1 MSFGSNN
8 GKAQAEFE
16 MATAQWQY
24 GWQDI
29 QNKSAFADEAFDI
42 QTYNAGIKRDHDNAT
57 AIQAWHDKEKIRIF
71 DYNNQVEAYNAS
83 VEAYETQKDYNALA
97 ANIATN
103 DNTRK
108 YNDRLTQIGFQ
119 NEELLMNLG
128 FSERDLT
135 SKVQASRSNAARS
148 NQKAV
153 IAGLRAE
160 GKARSGGQVGRSAR
174 RNIQSILAEQGRAQA
189 EIVENLTRDER
200 GYDFAIERGQKA
212 ASMGQRTLTESMKSA
227 AAQYDADNQQIALQ
241 KWSADLAAQA
251 KIAPEPIKAPQ
262 MSPPI
267 ELPVPKTLAPP
278 RPPTKEQYDK
288 LKPKKG
294 GGGGGGL
301 STVLSIAAT
310 AAQIYAS
317 AQSDDRLKYDI
328 TRVGTSKSGIPK
340 YTFRYRADGNHGPKY
355 VGTSAQDLIA
365 MGREDAV
372 VQKEKDGFYYVDYSK
387 LDVDMEV
394 VTT

>member
-1 MSFGSNN
+1 MGSNN
-8 GKAQAEFE
+8 GSKEAEYD
-16 MATAQWQY
+16 MAMAQWQY

-29 QNKSAFADEAFDI
+29 QNKSLYADEAFEI
-42 QTYNAGIKRDHDNAT
+42 TTYNTGIKRDHEHAT
-57 AIQAWHDKEKIRIF
+57 AVQTWHDKEKIRIF
-71 DYNNQVEAYNAS
+71 DFNNQVEAYNAS

-135 SKVQASRSNAARS
+135 SKVQASRSNAARN

-160 GKARSGGQVGRSAR
+160 GKASSMGQVGRSAR
-174 RNIQSILAEQGRAQA
+174 RNIQSIIAEQGRAQA

-200 GYDFAIERGQKA
+200 GYDFAIERGKKA

-227 AAQYDADNQQIALQ
+227 AGQYDADNQQIALQ

-251 KIAPEPIKAPQ
+251 KIAPEPIEAPQ

-267 ELPVPKTLAPP
+267 ETPLPKTLAPP
-278 RPPTKEQYDK
+278 RPPTKEQYDA
-288 LKPKKG
+288 LKPQKG

-301 STVLSIAAT
+301 AALMTIAAT
-310 AAQIYAS
+310 AAQVYAQS
-317 AQSDDRLKYDI
+317 GSDDRLKYDI

-340 YTFRYRADGNHGPKY
+340 YTFKYRADGEHGPKY
-355 VGTSAQDLIA
+355 IGTSAQDLIA

-372 VQKEKDGFYYVDYSK
+372 GQKEKDGFYYVDYSK